1 MTLIKHGDYMED
13 KFFRINTLMDFYGS
27 LLPQKQRRVMSMYY
41 IYDCSLNEIANEFN
55 ISKQAVSDNMKR
67 AENNL
72 ENYEKKLKLID
83 ITKKRDKETLL
94 KKEKLEKYFDEF
106 EKNSREYDKVLYKKI
121 KTLILE

>member
-83 ITKKRDKETLL
+83 ITEKRDKETLL
-94 KKEKLEKYFDEF
+94 EKEKLKKYFDEF

>member
-83 ITKKRDKETLL
+83 ITEKRDKETLL
-94 KKEKLEKYFDEF
+94 KKEKLKKYFDEF

>member
-1 MTLIKHGDYMED
+1 MED
-13 KFFRINTLMDFYGS
+13 KFFRINTLMAFYGS

-83 ITKKRDKETLL
+83 ITEKRDKETLL

>member
-72 ENYEKKLKLID
+72 EKKKKKLKLID
-83 ITKKRDKETLL
+83 ITEKRG
-94 KKEKLEKYFDEF
+94 FDEF

>member
-83 ITKKRDKETLL
+83 ITEKRDKETLL